1 MDASSKLAV
10 KICFSEIVKNHK
22 KWLKICQKH
31 TKFINFDSREV
42 FTLRYGYGAPTRHTS
57 ATLDFKE
64 WRRVFV
70 FLRRFLLTSLCRTRL
85 ALTLLWSTR
94 LILTIY
100 RPIFCPENRA
110 FIIYTLYIWSKSAMG
125 SKRCDML
132 APAKITSINL
142 KD

>member
-1 MDASSKLAV
+1 MFAFAV
-10 KICFSEIVKNHK
+10 TERKEN
-22 KWLKICQKH
+22 
-31 TKFINFDSREV
+31 R
-42 FTLRYGYGAPTRHTS
+42 TLREKGVRTSYGAPTRHTS

-70 FLRRFLLTSLCRTRL
+70 FLWRFLLTSLCRTRL

-125 SKRCDML
+125 DKQYRMG
-132 APAKITSINL
+132 APQKTVSFRKKYRGIGA
-142 KD
+142 D

>member
-1 MDASSKLAV
+1 MKP
-10 KICFSEIVKNHK
+10 
-22 KWLKICQKH
+22 
-31 TKFINFDSREV
+31 
-42 FTLRYGYGAPTRHTS
+42 LRNRRLGVRTSYGAPTRHTS

-70 FLRRFLLTSLCRTRL
+70 FLPHFFLTLLCRTRL

-110 FIIYTLYIWSKSAMG
+110 FIIYTLLYSRIRLLVASSITWVHHENGILSQKISGHRGRLKKYKPLRKKFLSYIVE
-125 SKRCDML
+125 
-132 APAKITSINL
+132 
-142 KD
+142 